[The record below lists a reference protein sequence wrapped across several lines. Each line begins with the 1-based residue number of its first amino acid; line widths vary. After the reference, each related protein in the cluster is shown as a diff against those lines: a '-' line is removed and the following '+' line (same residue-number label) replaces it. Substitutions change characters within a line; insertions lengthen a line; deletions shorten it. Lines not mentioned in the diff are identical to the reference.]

1 MKLLHAV
8 AICALLIS
16 APSHAGSA
24 ARAKKA
30 VAAAISDPARPADD
44 VKRDDARKPADILE
58 FAQVKP
64 RDKVIDFIMGGGYF
78 SRLLARTVGPKGKVF
93 AYQPAEFISFRAQYG
108 VDQKT
113 VADAYPNVA
122 PLSGPLGT
130 LAFPEAVDLIFTAQN
145 YHDLHLAA
153 FPAGLADKVDAA
165 LFNALK
171 RGGVL
176 LVIDHAAAAGSG
188 TRDSNALHRIDP
200 ATVRAEL
207 EKAGF
212 RFEGESSLLRNA
224 DDPHTALVFDP
235 AIRGKTDQFIY
246 RFRKPR

>member
-1 MKLLHAV
+1 MKLLHTV

-44 VKRDDARKPADILE
+44 VKRDGARKPAAILE
-58 FAQVKP
+58 FAQAKP
-64 RDKVIDFIMGGGYF
+64 GNKAIDFIMGGGYF
-78 SRLLARTVGPKGKVF
+78 SRLLAKTVGPKGKIY
-93 AYQPAEFISFRAQYG
+93 AYQPAEFINFRAQYG
-108 VDQKT
+108 IDQKT
-113 VADAYPNVA
+113 VADAYSNIT
-122 PLSGPLGT
+122 PLNGSLAT
-130 LAFPEAVDLIFTAQN
+130 LAFPESVDLIFTAQN

-153 FPAGLADKVDAA
+153 FPAGLADTVDAA
-165 LFNALK
+165 LFKALK
-171 RGGVL
+171 PGGVL
-176 LVIDHAAAAGSG
+176 LVIDHAAVAGSG

-212 RFEGESSLLRNA
+212 KFEAESPLLRNT
-224 DDPHTALVFDP
+224 DDPHTLLVFDP
-235 AIRGKTDQFIY
+235 AIRGKTDQFVY

>member
-1 MKLLHAV
+1 MKLLHTV

-44 VKRDDARKPADILE
+44 VKRDGARKPAAILE
-58 FAQVKP
+58 FAQAKP
-64 RDKVIDFIMGGGYF
+64 GNKAIDFIMGGGYF
-78 SRLLARTVGPKGKVF
+78 SRLLAKTVGPKGKVY
-93 AYQPAEFISFRAQYG
+93 AYQPAEFINFRAQYG
-108 VDQKT
+108 IDQKT
-113 VADAYPNVA
+113 VADAYSNIT
-122 PLSGPLGT
+122 PLNGSLAT
-130 LAFPEAVDLIFTAQN
+130 LAFPESVDLIFTAQN

-153 FPAGLADKVDAA
+153 FPAGLADTVDAA
-165 LFNALK
+165 LFKALK
-171 RGGVL
+171 PGGVL
-176 LVIDHAAAAGSG
+176 LVIDHAAVAGSG

-200 ATVRAEL
+200 ATVRTEL

-212 RFEGESSLLRNA
+212 KFEAESPLLRNT
-224 DDPHTALVFDP
+224 DDPHTLLVFDP
-235 AIRGKTDQFIY
+235 AIRGKTDQFVY

>member
-1 MKLLHAV
+1 MKLLHTV

-44 VKRDDARKPADILE
+44 VKRDDARKPADVLE

-165 LFNALK
+165 LLK
-171 RGGVL
+171 
-176 LVIDHAAAAGSG
+176 A
-188 TRDSNALHRIDP
+188 
-200 ATVRAEL
+200 
-207 EKAGF
+207 
-212 RFEGESSLLRNA
+212 
-224 DDPHTALVFDP
+224 
-235 AIRGKTDQFIY
+235 
-246 RFRKPR
+246 